1 MALAQPGGYVRA
13 FVDEGEPMAR
23 LLRRTVTS
31 GASREYVQR
40 LLAALPATDV
50 AAASKGSSQGVLVE
64 PLSDREM
71 EVLRLVAAARSNRD
85 IAEELCLAI
94 GTVKKHVYNIYGKL
108 GMRRRTEAVSRA
120 RELGLI

>member
-1 MALAQPGGYVRA
+1 
-13 FVDEGEPMAR
+13 MAR
-23 LLRRTVTS
+23 LLRRTVTN
-31 GASREYVQR
+31 GATREYVQR
-40 LLAALPATDV
+40 LLAAFPTPE
-50 AAASKGSSQGVLVE
+50 AAAPSKGKTSKAQGALVE

-71 EVLRLVAAARSNRD
+71 EVLRLVAAGRSNRD

-108 GMRRRTEAVSRA
+108 DVQRRTAAVTRA

>member
-1 MALAQPGGYVRA
+1 
-13 FVDEGEPMAR
+13 MAR